1 MIMITN
7 EKLIVLGF
15 VKLKD
20 ILEVVELL
28 IKKFKSVDEFKGLYI
43 YIKTCI
49 YTFDREWIRENAK

>member
-1 MIMITN
+1 MITN

-28 IKKFKSVDEFKGLYI
+28 IKKFKSVRSLRDCI
-43 YIKTCI
+43 YIKICI

>member
-28 IKKFKSVDEFKGLYI
+28 IKKFKSVRSLRDCI

>member
-43 YIKTCI
+43 YKNL
-49 YTFDREWIRENAK
+49 YLYF

>member
-28 IKKFKSVDEFKGLYI
+28 IKNFKSVS
-43 YIKTCI
+43 
-49 YTFDREWIRENAK
+49 R

>member
-7 EKLIVLGF
+7 EKLIVLRF

-28 IKKFKSVDEFKGLYI
+28 IKKFKSVSI
-43 YIKTCI
+43 
-49 YTFDREWIRENAK
+49 

>member
-7 EKLIVLGF
+7 DKLIVLRF

-28 IKKFKSVDEFKGLYI
+28 IKKFKSVS
-43 YIKTCI
+43 
-49 YTFDREWIRENAK
+49 R

>member
-7 EKLIVLGF
+7 EKLIVLRF

-28 IKKFKSVDEFKGLYI
+28 IKIFKSVSI
-43 YIKTCI
+43 
-49 YTFDREWIRENAK
+49 

>member
-1 MIMITN
+1 MITN

-28 IKKFKSVDEFKGLYI
+28 IKKFKSVS
-43 YIKTCI
+43 
-49 YTFDREWIRENAK
+49 R

>member
-1 MIMITN
+1 MITN

-28 IKKFKSVDEFKGLYI
+28 IKNFKSVS
-43 YIKTCI
+43 
-49 YTFDREWIRENAK
+49 R

>member
-7 EKLIVLGF
+7 EKLIVLRF

-28 IKKFKSVDEFKGLYI
+28 IKKFKSVS
-43 YIKTCI
+43 
-49 YTFDREWIRENAK
+49 R